1 VRGPVVDSAS
11 GVGGKK
17 AMRPA
22 GTTFEDANCDANRAS
37 VYAQD
42 ALLPPAT
49 QGASE
54 TGPVGLSISPAA
66 GFGASASPRERTTTS
81 LGGRLGQDS

>member
-1 VRGPVVDSAS
+1 
-11 GVGGKK
+11 
-17 AMRPA
+17 MRPA
-22 GTTFEDANCDANRAS
+22 GTTIEAANCDANRAS

-42 ALLPPAT
+42 ALLLPAM

-66 GFGASASPRERTTTS
+66 GFGASASPRDRLPAS
-81 LGGRLGQDS
+81 LGGLLGQNS